1 MVKHTLSDVLCI
13 EIRKSLDSGISKD
26 ELEKLVSK
34 EITFVNLEE
43 YVIAEGL
50 VLVNSKSGEV
60 ILGTVDTGS
69 KKSKVFPSSRRH
81 PKSVRKYAAGNEVT
95 VQQNVYTHSEKKR
108 RKKKSTKRKIF
119 KRVFN
124 QKTADIYNAR
134 TPEEGHFKAVTG
146 MLAAGFMASQ
156 KFSTKQI
163 AKFLQKHNIPKYG
176 LSNRGYKHIKV
187 SDGSYYRYRSIT
199 QMLQRYNPRNYKAF
213 MDENNQHGF
222 ISLGK
227 AEGFKL
233 IGNVPMAL
241 ESRDPALWHELFEM
255 TTKPSRK
262 KYPLY
267 HGWYAAKQKKSK

>member
-13 EIRKSLDSGISKD
+13 EIRKSLDSGISKK
-26 ELEKLVSK
+26 ELEQLVSK
-34 EITFVNLEE
+34 EIAFVNLEE
-43 YVIAEGL
+43 YIKNVEKEFGIDL
-50 VLVNSKSGEV
+50 MNSK
-60 ILGTVDTGS
+60 IL
-69 KKSKVFPSSRRH
+69 KAMKSST
-81 PKSVRKYAAGNEVT
+81 KSD
-95 VQQNVYTHSEKKR
+95 KR
-108 RKKKSTKRKIF
+108 LTKKKKPAKRKVS

>member
-1 MVKHTLSDVLCI
+1 MVKHTLSDVLCV
-13 EIRKSLDSGISKD
+13 EIKKSLNSGISKK
-26 ELEKLVSK
+26 ELEQLVSK
-34 EITFVNLEE
+34 EIALVNLEE
-43 YVIAEGL
+43 YIKNVEKEFGIDL
-50 VLVNSKSGEV
+50 MNSK
-60 ILGTVDTGS
+60 ILKAMKSSTKSDKRLT
-69 KKSKVFPSSRRH
+69 KK
-81 PKSVRKYAAGNEVT
+81 
-95 VQQNVYTHSEKKR
+95 KKPAK
-108 RKKKSTKRKIF
+108 RKKLAKRKVF
-119 KRVFN
+119 KRVFD
-124 QKTADIYNAR
+124 QKSADIANAR
-134 TPEEGHFKAVTG
+134 TPEQGHFKAVTG

-187 SDGSYYRYRSIT
+187 SDGSYYRHRSIT

-241 ESRDPALWHELFEM
+241 ESRDPALWHELLEM
-255 TTKPSRK
+255 TTKPGRK

-267 HGWYAAKQKKSK
+267 HGYTAKQKKSK